1 MLKQFHKI
9 RSIAIVAFLTAAWFS
24 SLAGFA
30 YLTTYQLQAGK
41 ASNAPKHC
49 PTISEFSHGKAP
61 FTLLLFL
68 HPQCPC
74 STASISELQRL
85 MAHTESNLDVHIIFW
100 QPLENKNLWH
110 DTPLIKSAKA
120 MPQVEVSNDEG
131 GVLAKRFGAN
141 TSGTTLVYSRDGSL
155 LFRGGITLLRGHEGD
170 NKGVS
175 AIYDIVNN
183 RTASKDVQS
192 SPVFGCSL

>member
-9 RSIAIVAFLTAAWFS
+9 RSIATIAFLTVAWSS

-30 YLTTYQLQAGK
+30 YLTNYQLQAGK
-41 ASNAPKHC
+41 ASSSPKYCSTLSGLNH
-49 PTISEFSHGKAP
+49 SKAP
-61 FTLLLFL
+61 FTLMLFL

-100 QPLENKNLWH
+100 QPLENKDLWH
-110 DTPLIKSAKA
+110 DTALIKTARA
-120 MPQVEVSNDEG
+120 IPEVEVSDDAG
-131 GVLAKRFGAN
+131 GVLAERFGVK

-170 NKGVS
+170 NKGIS
-175 AIYDIVNN
+175 TIYDIVNN